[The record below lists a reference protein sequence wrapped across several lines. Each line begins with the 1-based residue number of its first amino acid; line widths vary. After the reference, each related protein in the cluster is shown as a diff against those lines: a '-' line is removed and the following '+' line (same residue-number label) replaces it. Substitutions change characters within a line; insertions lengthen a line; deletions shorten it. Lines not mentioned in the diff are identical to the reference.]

1 MYIKANL
8 MEDLLFYSQSMDLI
22 VSNIFKPN
30 KMNSIQNVTVNYPTL
45 TFVIKINIYLYP
57 IQTFLFYTLLHF
69 LQNWPKL
76 HGSLSL
82 LVGFPQPFGLSHK
95 IIVYLHAAFNI
106 RLKVF
111 LFSGVF
117 FVSFL
122 LFIQNKLGDKDHNL
136 LLSFLFFCLRKG

>member
-57 IQTFLFYTLLHF
+57 IQTFPFYTLLHF

-117 FVSFL
+117 F
-122 LFIQNKLGDKDHNL
+122 G
-136 LLSFLFFCLRKG
+136 FFFTFHSKQTGWQRP